1 MAASERY
8 DEGRP
13 RRNSVRVRLTRYFQS
28 KGVGVEAAAAL
39 AAGSTLHGHSREELP
54 IERNFVEIVVAG
66 VVAEDGRLWGSERWL
81 GDLDVF
87 SGGQTFVRPWVEF
100 LCTTWTIRISRD
112 VLRSWALRDLSVQRM
127 LNQAL
132 HFQLH
137 VHNLVYGLDSRPAA
151 ARLAQLIHYLAHQAS
166 ALEDA
171 RLLPIG
177 EDQLHGPTQKH
188 LADALGV
195 SLASIEK
202 SMRYLRKT
210 GVLAS
215 TGGGRANRA
224 YTILD
229 RDHLYAVANGAVAK
243 AA

>member
-1 MAASERY
+1 MASSETYPERH
-8 DEGRP
+8 P
-13 RRNSVRVRLTRYFQS
+13 RRNSVRVRLTQYFQS
-28 KGVGVEAAAAL
+28 KGVGIEAAAAL
-39 AAGSTLHGHSREELP
+39 AAGSTLYRHSREEIP
-54 IERNFVEIVVAG
+54 IERNFVEIVVTG
-66 VVAEDGRLWGSERWL
+66 VVADSGRLWGSERWL

-87 SGGQTFVRPWVEF
+87 SGQTFVRPWVDF

-132 HFQLH
+132 LLQLH
-137 VHNLVYGLDSRPAA
+137 VHNVVYGLDPRPAA
-151 ARLAQLIHYLAHQAS
+151 ARLAQLIHYLAHQATD
-166 ALEDA
+166 LEDA

-177 EDQLHGPTQKH
+177 EGQLHGPTQKH

-215 TGGGRANRA
+215 TGNGRANRA

-229 RDHLYAVANGAVAK
+229 RDHLHAVANGAVAK